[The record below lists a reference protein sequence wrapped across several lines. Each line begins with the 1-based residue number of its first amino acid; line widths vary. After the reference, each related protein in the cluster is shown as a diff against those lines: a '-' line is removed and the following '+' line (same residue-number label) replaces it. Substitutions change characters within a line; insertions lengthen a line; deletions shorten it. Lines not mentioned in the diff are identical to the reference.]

1 MNPDDFNSPPVDR
14 YVIDEYLAE
23 GGMGAIFLGKKLG
36 LEGFEKAVV
45 LKQLLPEFTSQRE
58 FIDLFLREA
67 RLSASLDHANIVHTL
82 DLVAAGDDYFIVM
95 EFVRGGDLRTLLRR
109 IKQRGQRM
117 SPAGALFVAREVL
130 SALAYAHEKRGPD
143 GQPLGLIHRDI
154 SPSNVMLSVAGE
166 VKLTDFGIAKA
177 STHKSI
183 FYRVKGKVGYM
194 SPEQAFGT
202 DPLDQRS
209 DLYSLAVCLYEMIAG
224 ERLFVADMLSTPDQI
239 YSQPLRT
246 LDQRPDVPTGTD
258 AMLATA
264 LATDPNHRYQTALEF
279 QDALVQLS
287 FDNALLFS
295 SRDLSDHLLHVCGRD
310 PDTWSLEVTEPAD
323 RPGTELLN
331 QQEQQALQDEDQAPF
346 TGVAFTSV
354 FSEEVAPQP
363 PWAPAPP
370 GGNQEDSPPRHL
382 VEDHATA
389 AARASLPQDARRP
402 HDPALMAAPD
412 PDGTRRLGPP
422 PGRPRPAP
430 RPTPPRP
437 HPGPPTPDQQ
447 PPMEGGQETRSRLA
461 QAAPLLVLFA
471 LAGVIAAA
479 VGLSGP
485 DLSESP
491 LPSSPTPP
499 VIIQKPDLGDEADLL
514 LQDLSLP
521 PADLP
526 GPGEVSDQGP
536 STMAGLRVRSTPSG
550 AAVLV
555 DGVEQCQTPC
565 TVGELTP
572 DHVYLLSV
580 RQRGRR
586 PWSSLVDPS
595 DRAGLDISATLTPA
609 PAPGSVGLLKVQ
621 TPTQS
626 ELFVDGKHA
635 GHVSSEGDLPLP
647 PGEYEVAL
655 SHPKK
660 TRRPRHLVK
669 IKAGETTALKDNF

>member
-1 MNPDDFNSPPVDR
+1 MNPDDLNPHSVDR

-82 DLVAAGDDYFIVM
+82 DLVAAGEDYFIVM

-109 IKQRGQRM
+109 IKQRGERM
-117 SPAGALFVAREVL
+117 TPAAGLFVAREVL
-130 SALAYAHEKRGPD
+130 SALAYAHEKRDPD

-154 SPSNVMLSVAGE
+154 SPSNIMLSVAGE

-177 STHKSI
+177 STHKSV

-194 SPEQAFGT
+194 SPEQAFGAA
-202 DPLDQRS
+202 PLDQRS
-209 DLYSLAVCLYEMIAG
+209 DLYSLAVCLYEMLAG
-224 ERLFVADMLSTPDQI
+224 ERLFVADMLSTPEQI
-239 YSQPLRT
+239 YSQPVRT
-246 LDQRPDVPTGTD
+246 LEHRPDVPPGTD

-264 LATDPNHRYQTALEF
+264 LAKDPDNRYQTALAF

-295 SRDLSDHLLHVCGRD
+295 SRDLSDHLLDVCGPD
-310 PDTWSLEVTEPAD
+310 PDTWSLEVTEPANS
-323 RPGTELLN
+323 PGTELLN
-331 QQEQQALQDEDQAPF
+331 QEEQQGLEEGDQAPF

-354 FSEEVAPQP
+354 FSDEVAAMP
-363 PWAPAPP
+363 PSAPAPP
-370 GGNQEDSPPRHL
+370 GDYQEDAPTRHL
-382 VEDHATA
+382 DLEEA
-389 AARASLPQDARRP
+389 AARSARAHGAQSLE
-402 HDPALMAAPD
+402 DPAHPAAAD
-412 PDGTRRLGPP
+412 PEGTRRLGPP
-422 PGRPRPAP
+422 PGRRRPAP
-430 RPTPPRP
+430 PATPA
-437 HPGPPTPDQQ
+437 Q
-447 PPMEGGQETRSRLA
+447 PPPAKATTDRVHPSKGGQAPHGRVQNATLLA
-461 QAAPLLVLFA
+461 LLVL
-471 LAGVIAAA
+471 AGIIATA

-485 DLSESP
+485 NLSDNPPPPPSP
-491 LPSSPTPP
+491 AP
-499 VIIQKPDLGDEADLL
+499 IIGDPDLALAPMPEE
-514 LQDLSLP
+514 DLSLP
-521 PADLP
+521 QADL
-526 GPGEVSDQGP
+526 SDQGKIP
-536 STMAGLRVRSTPSG
+536 DQGTTAAAGLRVRSTPSG
-550 AAVLV
+550 ADVLV

-565 TVGELTP
+565 TVADLTP

-580 RQRGRR
+580 RQRGHR

-595 DRAGLDISATLTPA
+595 DRAGLNISAMLAPTPA
-609 PAPGSVGLLKVQ
+609 PESVGLLRVQ
-621 TPTQS
+621 TPTPS

-635 GHVSSEGDLPLP
+635 GHVSSEGDLSLP

-660 TRRPRHLVK
+660 TRRPRHLVN
-669 IKAGETTALKDNF
+669 IQAGETTVLKDTF